1 MRKIKSDIW
10 SFHKNDN
17 FIVIPT
23 NMGFKKNGENVCGR
37 GIAYQCK
44 LKYPNL
50 PVWYGKVLIKR
61 LQNNDNRNLVIENT
75 NNLILFPTKK
85 LDVANPHLSW
95 KQSSDLETIEKS
107 CIELKAFSEKNK
119 QNIYL
124 PLVGC
129 GNGNLDK
136 ADVMPIIDK
145 YFSDSDNVFLVEN
158 N

>member
-1 MRKIKSDIW
+1 MKITKGDIW
-10 SFHKNDN
+10 SFHKDNN

-44 LKYPNL
+44 NKYPSL
-50 PVWYGKVLIKR
+50 PLWYGKILIKR
-61 LQNNDNRNLVIENT
+61 LQNNDNRNLVIEN
-75 NNLILFPTKK
+75 NHKLILFPTKK
-85 LDVANPHLSW
+85 LDIENPQLSW
-95 KQSSDLETIEKS
+95 QQNSDLETIEQS
-107 CIELKAFSEKNK
+107 CIELKVFSEKNK

-129 GNGNLDK
+129 GNGKLSK
-136 ADVMPIIDK
+136 LEVMPLLES
-145 YFSDSDNVFLVEN
+145 YFSNSDNVFLVDN